1 MQTQRQRRSISDL
14 KQIICSALPDRQA
27 KLLRKDFAALL
38 VIRITGGKR
47 KILQKNKRR
56 ECRKDAEMTT
66 TVVQDVFG
74 SLKILLYNYEVEKK
88 KFSRSQQ
95 HMKMWHTFVFNP
107 IYSNTLL

>member
-56 ECRKDAEMTT
+56 ECRKDAEMTM

-88 KFSRSQQ
+88 IIFKITATYENVAYICIQP
-95 HMKMWHTFVFNP
+95 H
-107 IYSNTLL
+107 LL